1 MARIKEF
8 DREEAVQQA
17 MAVFWGQG
25 YDATST
31 DDLLRAMGIGRQ
43 SMYDTFG
50 DKHRLYLEA
59 LQRYQ
64 ADYGAGLL
72 ENLRAATS
80 PLTAIREILLSVAN
94 QTPSERA
101 RGCMTVNATTELA
114 HADPEVASLVKA
126 SGMLCEA
133 LFERVVR
140 EAKQKGELSPS
151 IDERAAGRFILATI
165 RGLRVSAK
173 AGASPEALR
182 DIACFALGGLKAM

>member
-80 PLTAIREILLSVAN
+80 PFTAIREILLSVAN